1 MALEWQ
7 KPRESKPEMVKTL
20 EDLKDA
26 ANEAIRDLKERR
38 KILKEKLSE
47 DKDGEMGTKDIS

>member
-7 KPRESKPEMVKTL
+7 NPRESKPEMVKTL

-26 ANEAIRDLKERR
+26 ANVAIRELKERR
-38 KILKEKLSE
+38 EMLKKKRSE

>member
-7 KPRESKPEMVKTL
+7 KPGESKPEMVKTL

-26 ANEAIRDLKERR
+26 AHEAIRELKERR
-38 KILKEKLSE
+38 KRLKEKLSE
-47 DKDGEMGTKDIS
+47 DKDGEMGK